1 MTNNIKY
8 KTSRRIIVAQT
19 TDGPLI
25 DIVFDEVTEQEL
37 MLALIKNPDLTY
49 YATDQAGTVSF
60 YSQGKLYAQNIS
72 EQRTK

>member
-1 MTNNIKY
+1 MTKY
-8 KTSRRIIVAQT
+8 KTSRRVIVAQT
-19 TDGPLI
+19 TDGPLM

-49 YATDQAGTVSF
+49 YATDDQGTVSF